1 MNPER
6 PPRLAWGMWKRF
18 LLAGF
23 LVVVLSAVTT
33 ATAGLLKVRDVAS
46 AISENGKKKALKVP
60 ELTPAEAGAPQTIM
74 ILGSDVRKR
83 ERLAG
88 VRYGNSD
95 TMMLI
100 RLDPNKNATALL
112 SIPRDLKVFVPGH
125 GLAKIN
131 SAYAEGGPRL
141 AVRTVQQNLPG
152 IRINH
157 VVDVKFK
164 GFREAVDKV
173 GCLYVDID
181 RRYFNDNSL
190 AYATI
195 NIKPGYQKLCGSD
208 ALDYVRFRHT
218 DTDLVRAARQQDF
231 VRQAKNQGGVQK
243 IINDYLSFAKLFGKY
258 ADTDIRGTQQ
268 ILRLAKLVA
277 FSSGRPVREV
287 HFRANLGPS
296 YVTASASQIDSTIH
310 EFLFTDSR
318 PPAPEGQRPPPPP
331 VRRGARGPGL
341 SAQGLQDSKHAGEDQ
356 AIEAAPHVRFP
367 VLFPRVT
374 SIGSDY
380 ADTARAYIIRDPK
393 GRAHQAYRMVVV
405 KSGFGEYYGVQG
417 MDWLDPPILD
427 KPDESRT
434 VNGRKLDLYYV
445 GNRLRL
451 VALRTKSAVYWV
463 SNTLLLS
470 LGNRQMLAIAGSLQR
485 IGQ

>member
-1 MNPER
+1 VNDQS
-6 PPRLAWGMWKRF
+6 PPRLAWGMWRRF

-23 LVVVLSAVTT
+23 LVIVLSAITT

-46 AISENGKKKALKVP
+46 AISENGHKKALKVP

-83 ERLAG
+83 DRLRG
-88 VRYGNSD
+88 IKGNSD
-95 TMMLI
+95 TMMLV
-100 RLDPNKNATALL
+100 RLDPNKNATAML
-112 SIPRDLKVFVPGH
+112 SVPRDLKVQIPGR
-125 GLAKIN
+125 GVEKIN
-131 SAYAEGGPRL
+131 AAYALGGPRL
-141 AVRTVQQNLPG
+141 AVRTVQANLPG
-152 IRINH
+152 VHINH
-157 VVDVKFK
+157 IVDVKFK
-164 GFREAVDKV
+164 GFREAVNKV
-173 GCLYVDID
+173 GCLYADID
-181 RRYFNDNSL
+181 RRYFNDNAL

-208 ALDYVRFRHT
+208 ALDYVRFRHA

-231 VRQAKNQGGVQK
+231 IRQAKNQGGVQK
-243 IINDYLSFAKLFGKY
+243 IVNDYLAFAKLFGRY

-296 YVTASASQIDSTIH
+296 YVTASASQISATVH
-310 EFLFTDSR
+310 EFLFSDSR
-318 PPAPEGQRPPPPP
+318 APAPEGRRPAPPP
-331 VRRGARGPGL
+331 VRRGRKGANL
-341 SAQGLQDSKHAGEDQ
+341 AAQGVQDSKRSGEDQ

-367 VLFPRVT
+367 ALFPRLISV
-374 SIGSDY
+374 GSSY
-380 ADTARAYIIRDPK
+380 IDTARSYIIRDTD
-393 GRAHQAYRMVVV
+393 GRAHQAYRMVLN
-405 KSGFGEYYGVQG
+405 KGGFGEYYGIQG
-417 MDWLDPPILD
+417 MDWLKPPILD

-445 GNRLRL
+445 GPKLRL
-451 VALRTKSAVYWV
+451 VALPTKRAVYWV

-470 LGNRQMLAIAGSLQR
+470 LSNRQMLAIAGSLQR